1 MSIYCIASTSEIFD
15 KGFFTSIGILLS
27 FVVGFTGLII
37 SYKNSRKT
45 IFINSVTA
53 SRIKWIDNLR
63 ENASVLCGI
72 IYNYNISDLSD
83 NERNIIRKEV
93 DKLNYLI
100 KLQLN
105 ASAHIDSEIIILIDE
120 ILKLTDRKDTKGA
133 LELKETLDK
142 FVSKTQ
148 TLLKFEW
155 ERVKKESIK
164 GNLSEKKKK
173 KLFDEFITKF
183 MQK

>member
-1 MSIYCIASTSEIFD
+1 MMICFVSNTSVIFD
-15 KGFFTSIGILLS
+15 KDYAMFIGILLS

-45 IFINSVTA
+45 TFINSVTA

-63 ENASVLCGI
+63 ENVSVLCGL

-83 NERNIIRKEV
+83 DEKNIIRKEV

-105 ASAHIDSEIIILIDE
+105 SNAHIDSEIIILIDE
-120 ILKLTDRKDTKGA
+120 IVKLTDRKDIKGSG
-133 LELKETLDK
+133 ELKETLDK
-142 FVSKTQ
+142 FVAKTQ

-155 ERVKKESIK
+155 ERVKIESVK

-173 KLFDEFITKF
+173 K
-183 MQK
+183 

>member
-1 MSIYCIASTSEIFD
+1 MICFVSNTSVIFD
-15 KGFFTSIGILLS
+15 KDYAMFIGILLS

-45 IFINSVTA
+45 TFINSVTA

-63 ENASVLCGI
+63 ENVSVLCGL

-83 NERNIIRKEV
+83 DEKNIIRKEV

-105 ASAHIDSEIIILIDE
+105 SNAHIDSEIIILIDE
-120 ILKLTDRKDTKGA
+120 IVKLTDRKDIKGSG
-133 LELKETLDK
+133 ELKETLDK
-142 FVSKTQ
+142 FVAKTQ

-155 ERVKKESIK
+155 ERVKIESVK

-173 KLFDEFITKF
+173 K
-183 MQK
+183 